1 MYLKLLILLYADDTV
16 SFSDNKDD
24 LQLTFNVFSECC
36 LQLRSTVNI
45 SKTKIVVFSKGRT
58 KHYINFTFQTKN
70 MEIVDTY
77 KYLGIFLG
85 KSGSYV
91 QAKKHIAEQDNKALF
106 GLLQKIINDSLPLDV
121 QMNLF
126 NKTVKPVLLYG
137 CDLWGVGNIEVIG
150 SVQLEFYK
158 QILNLKK
165 ATPSY
170 MIYGKLDVICPPP
183 PPTPHPTPINR
194 YKNAHIVTLGET
206 T

>member
-1 MYLKLLILLYADDTV
+1 MYKDIKSKIVPNEGKTNFFSCIIGVRQGENFPPFLSNIFLNDLEHFLAQKHVNGFACDVNTTEISMYLKLLILLYADDTV

-45 SKTKIVVFSKGRT
+45 SKTKIVVFSEGRT

-77 KYLGIFLG
+77 KYLRIFLG

-106 GLLQKIINDSLPLDV
+106 GLL
-121 QMNLF
+121 
-126 NKTVKPVLLYG
+126 
-137 CDLWGVGNIEVIG
+137 
-150 SVQLEFYK
+150 
-158 QILNLKK
+158 
-165 ATPSY
+165 
-170 MIYGKLDVICPPP
+170 
-183 PPTPHPTPINR
+183 
-194 YKNAHIVTLGET
+194 
-206 T
+206 